1 MYSYNIGKMS
11 VIYLDNT
18 FNKSKTKTKKKIQEV
33 YLRPLMNIYY
43 DKITSDRIKRNN
55 NTFEKSKTKY
65 NISHNN
71 IDVEEN

>member
-11 VIYLDNT
+11 VIYLDI
-18 FNKSKTKTKKKIQEV
+18 NKNKIQEV

-43 DKITSDRIKRNN
+43 DKITSDRLKNLN
-55 NTFEKSKTKY
+55 NTLKSKTNN

-71 IDVEEN
+71 IDEQKS

>member
-11 VIYLDNT
+11 IIYLDN
-18 FNKSKTKTKKKIQEV
+18 NKKKIQEI
-33 YLRPLMNIYY
+33 YLRPIMNVYY
-43 DKITSDRIKRNN
+43 DKITSDRLKRLN
-55 NTFEKSKTKY
+55 NTLKSKTNY

>member
-11 VIYLDNT
+11 VIYLDI
-18 FNKSKTKTKKKIQEV
+18 NKNKIQEV

-43 DKITSDRIKRNN
+43 DKITSDRLKNLNN
-55 NTFEKSKTKY
+55 NHI

-71 IDVEEN
+71 IDEQKS

>member
-11 VIYLDNT
+11 VIYLDIN
-18 FNKSKTKTKKKIQEV
+18 KKKIQEI

-43 DKITSDRIKRNN
+43 DKITSDRLKNLNN
-55 NTFEKSKTKY
+55 NHI

-71 IDVEEN
+71 IDEQKS

>member
-43 DKITSDRIKRNN
+43 DKITSDRLKNLNN
-55 NTFEKSKTKY
+55 NHI

-71 IDVEEN
+71 IDEQKS